1 MNEKEWL
8 EQTCRYALESSLRK
22 GAGQVRVSALRDVSN
37 GLTVLNDS
45 LEKIQSAVES
55 SLMIQLFTDGRYG
68 SCATNRTDPAL
79 IDQLIDQAL
88 DSVRLLAPDPCR
100 TLVPAALRYDG
111 PPSKMACNGEIS
123 TEAKKTLLSEC
134 ADGVFG
140 KEPLLISVTVDY
152 ADYKRRTQIMDST
165 GLNCSSEETWYS
177 LTAECAV
184 KGEGD
189 TRPSDWEYSGGFHPE
204 AVGIGSGIP
213 SGCAIRALQR
223 ALAKRNPVKI
233 RSGRYPAI
241 VENRV
246 ASTLLGPVIQAVSGS
261 SLQQQDSFL
270 LGRLGQTV
278 ASPVLTLID
287 DPHKKGEPGYRLFD
301 HEGMA
306 TVRRTVFENGRLNT
320 YFINTYYANKLQM
333 QPTISSPSLLT
344 LPGGKG
350 NAGSLAGSLKNGIF
364 VTGFNGGNCNTATG
378 DFSYGIEGFRVENGQ
393 ITNPVNEMV
402 MTGNM
407 LDLWEKLLATGDDA
421 LKTTAWQ
428 IPSLLFDN
436 IEFAGL

>member
-8 EQTCRYALESSLRK
+8 KQTCMYALESSLRK
-22 GAGQVRVSALRDVSN
+22 GAGQVRVTAVRDVSN

-55 SLMIQLFTDGRYG
+55 SLMIGFFTEGRYG
-68 SCATNRTDPAL
+68 SCSTNSTDPAQ
-79 IDQLIDQAL
+79 IDKLIDQAL
-88 DSVRLLAPDPCR
+88 ASVRLLAIDPCR
-100 TLVPAALRYDG
+100 TLVPAAIRYNG
-111 PPSKMACNGEIS
+111 PPSQMAHKGEIS
-123 TEAKKTLLSEC
+123 TGEKKSLLFEC
-134 ADGVFG
+134 AAGVLG
-140 KEPLLISVTVDY
+140 KELSLISVT
-152 ADYKRRTQIMDST
+152 ADYSDYRRRVQLMDST
-165 GLNCSSEETWYS
+165 GLDCTSEETWYS
-177 LTAECAV
+177 LSAECAV

-189 TRPSDWEYSGGFHPE
+189 TRPSDWEYSAGFLPS
-204 AVGIGSGIP
+204 AVGLGSGTP
-213 SGCAIRALQR
+213 SDYALRALHR
-223 ALAKRNPVKI
+223 ALAKRNPGKI
-233 RSGRYPAI
+233 RSGRYSAV

-261 SLQQQDSFL
+261 SLQQQNSFL
-270 LGRLGQTV
+270 LGKLEQTV
-278 ASPVLTLID
+278 ASQVLTLID
-287 DPHKKGEPGYRLFD
+287 DPHRKGYPGYRLFD
-301 HEGMA
+301 PEGMA
-306 TVRRTVFENGRLNT
+306 TLRRTVIEQGKLNT
-320 YFINTYYANKLQM
+320 YFLNTYYANKLKM

-344 LPGGKG
+344 MPGGKG
-350 NAGSLAGSLKNGIF
+350 NALSLAGSVKNGIF

-393 ITNPVNEMV
+393 ITKPVNEMV

-407 LDLWEKLLATGDDA
+407 LDLWKKLVATGDDA